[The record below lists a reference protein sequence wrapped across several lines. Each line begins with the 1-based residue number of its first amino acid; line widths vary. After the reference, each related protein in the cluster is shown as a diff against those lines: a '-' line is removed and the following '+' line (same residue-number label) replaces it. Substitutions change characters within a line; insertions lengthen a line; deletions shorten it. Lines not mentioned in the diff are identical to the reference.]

1 MKVLS
6 GTAAWADQTGLYPPG
21 LASRDQLGVYARH
34 LPLVEVNSTFHSLQP
49 VRNFE
54 KWTDDTPD
62 DFVMNVKVYRAV
74 TGQGQDP
81 NGRPV
86 DELLRRQRYSVA
98 PLRAAGKFGVWLLQ
112 FPPWFQPGERAD
124 ELFEVA
130 RRELEDDPVAI
141 EVRHPGWFDA
151 AWRETTL
158 QRWRDLGF
166 INVIVDEPRAG
177 ATGLVPMVP
186 TVPAVTNPA
195 HAYFRFMGRDQLGR
209 LAGKEN
215 RLRHRA
221 REDYF
226 YTEED
231 WRELGDLVEAIA
243 AEAEKAHVIW
253 HNNGAA
259 ANAVDSARYINER
272 FGVPLPDPDAPRQA
286 KLDL

>member
-1 MKVLS
+1 
-6 GTAAWADQTGLYPPG
+6 
-21 LASRDQLGVYARH
+21 
-34 LPLVEVNSTFHSLQP
+34 

-62 DFVMNVKVYRAV
+62 DFVMNVKVYKAV

-81 NGRPV
+81 NGRSV
-86 DELLRRQRYSVA
+86 EDLLRRQRHSVN
-98 PLRAAGKFGVWLLQ
+98 PLRAAGKFGAWLLQ
-112 FPPWFQPGERAD
+112 FPPWFGPGERAD

-151 AWRETTL
+151 ERREATL
-158 QRWRDLGF
+158 DRWRDLGF
-166 INVIVDEPRAG
+166 SNVIIDEPRAG
-177 ATGLVPMVP
+177 VTGLVP
-186 TVPAVTNPA
+186 TVPVVTNPA
-195 HAYFRFMGRDQLGR
+195 LAYFRFMGRDQLGR

-231 WRELGDLVEAIA
+231 WGELGDLVESIA
-243 AEAEKAHVIW
+243 AETEKAHVIW

-259 ANAVDSARYINER
+259 ANAVDSARHINER
-272 FGVPLPDPDAPRQA
+272 FGVPLPDSEAPRQA
-286 KLDL
+286 KLGL